1 MSMQDPISDM
11 ICRIRNAQERSRAEV
26 SMPHSKLKAGI
37 AEILKQEGYILDCR
51 TEEDENKKTLVIE
64 LKYFEGK
71 PVIEL
76 LERVSKPSVRRYKSK
91 DELPKVIG
99 GLGAAIVSTSRGV
112 MTDKSAR
119 AQGIGGEV
127 LCIVA

>member
-1 MSMQDPISDM
+1 MSMQDPIADM
-11 ICRIRNAQERSRAEV
+11 LCQIRNGQARAKTRVE
-26 SMPHSKLKAGI
+26 MPSSNLKVAI
-37 AEILKQEGYILDCR
+37 ADILKQEGYITGYLVN
-51 TEEDENKKTLVIE
+51 EDKGKKRLTVE

-71 PVIEL
+71 PVIEKL
-76 LERVSKPSVRRYKSK
+76 SRVSKPGLRRYKSS
-91 DELPKVIG
+91 DDLPKVLG
-99 GLGAAIVSTSRGV
+99 GFGTAIISTSKGV

>member
-1 MSMQDPISDM
+1 
-11 ICRIRNAQERSRAEV
+11 
-26 SMPHSKLKAGI
+26 MPHSKLKADI
-37 AEILKQEGYILDCR
+37 AEILKREGYILACR
-51 TEEDENKKTLVIE
+51 TEEDGNKKTLIVE

-71 PVIEL
+71 PVIEF

-91 DELPKVIG
+91 DELPRVIG

>member
-1 MSMQDPISDM
+1 MSMQDPIADM
-11 ICRIRNAQERSRAEV
+11 LCQIRNGQARAKTRVE
-26 SMPHSKLKAGI
+26 MPSSNLKVAI
-37 AEILKQEGYILDCR
+37 ADILKQEGYITGYLVN
-51 TEEDENKKTLVIE
+51 EDEGKKRLTVE

-71 PVIEL
+71 PVIEKL
-76 LERVSKPSVRRYKSK
+76 SRVSKPGLRRYKSS
-91 DELPKVIG
+91 DDLPKVLG
-99 GLGAAIVSTSRGV
+99 GFGTAIISTSKGV